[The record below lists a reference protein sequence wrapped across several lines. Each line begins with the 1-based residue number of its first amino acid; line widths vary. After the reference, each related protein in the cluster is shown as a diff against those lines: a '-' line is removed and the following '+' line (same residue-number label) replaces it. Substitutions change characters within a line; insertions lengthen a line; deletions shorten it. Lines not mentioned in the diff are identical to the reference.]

1 MQPGGGSVPGFAFVQ
16 LWASADPNLLG
27 AFLGNTQSDGSGFFA
42 LQTSDL
48 SWAAYHLYLAP
59 QDPNQYQFNVALAG
73 PGGVSVSNRW
83 IRFASPGSGIFADNL
98 FIVTYLATSTPTAT
112 PLPTATPTATPLPTA
127 TPTDTPLPT
136 ATPTDTPLATATP
149 TDTPLPTA
157 TPTDTP
163 LATATPTDTPLP
175 TATPTDTPL
184 PTATPT
190 DTPLPTVTP
199 TDTALVTSTPTA
211 TPTSTPTSFATPVRR
226 GALSAALTA
235 GSRSPRLQDGCHDS
249 LVLVNV
255 GAQASWT
262 ANGATA
268 TTQSHQW
275 LNGCLLFAPI
285 IPR

>member
-1 MQPGGGSVPGFAFVQ
+1 V
-16 LWASADPNLLG
+16 
-27 AFLGNTQSDGSGFFA
+27 
-42 LQTSDL
+42 
-48 SWAAYHLYLAP
+48 
-59 QDPNQYQFNVALAG
+59 
-73 PGGVSVSNRW
+73 
-83 IRFASPGSGIFADNL
+83 
-98 FIVTYLATSTPTAT
+98 
-112 PLPTATPTATPLPTA
+112 

-149 TDTPLPTA
+149 TDTPLV
-157 TPTDTP
+157 
-163 LATATPTDTPLP
+163 